1 MVRGVHSPLSYLEPR
16 RRLIKVPDTPPLP
29 PPLLSGSNS
38 NPSNPP
44 YSQPNFSQQQQYN
57 SEQFAD
63 PLGSGG
69 GQIKPTDPWAFN
81 AFSSPPSPSTITSA
95 SSQTGGECFP
105 PSESAEGESSSSRSG
120 SSRRQHLSLNI
131 GSLPAPFQNAPLPSP
146 TSLASSG
153 APFTD
158 SFTSSHNIDF
168 GQDYFHF
175 ADGSFS
181 STGEGSLANQIPQVP
196 QSTTNHRL
204 PASQPS
210 SPVRGVYTLPFGHQ
224 AGRQRGATFSGG
236 SFYPYEQN
244 VNPIFAFGQNIPQA
258 IPPHLTFTN
267 IQSPAHS
274 PLAPSP
280 VISASPSQ
288 LQQNDNTGSFFPL
301 QVHQQQQQQQQQH
314 QTSLGVQEVLM
325 EDVSTPTQPVAPASA
340 PSLSRKTSS
349 SQLQQP
355 LGSMTPDMSTEMIDK
370 LSLLDKIVISAQHA
384 KDALLRGEQVDVSA
398 SLGDINHQLE
408 IASELGVGPAPTPR
422 ENGTP
427 NSQSVS
433 PVAFTTTSPTVQ
445 QTVTTQNFQPSVM
458 QNSITGAMA
467 NMPLA
472 MQQQQ
477 GLLPS
482 LPVEQPS
489 VAAAQRVMQSP
500 AIPNGHG
507 LGGATGVPQAP
518 PLVHSHS
525 FPNGHQLPS
534 QMQGVLPPSTPVV
547 PSPSF
552 IAAIGVQ
559 QHAPIV
565 SSPLAIIPP
574 SRAPSPPRY
583 TIPAQPWEAEMMS
596 GIDMTSQQI
605 QQIQQQFAP
614 QLQQHVAPQVQQ
626 PILERRPSQTERA
639 DGRPIVRGRSTSV
652 HKQWGGHPTMTASVP
667 ASAWQSRAASPEDG
681 DDDDSEDEGP
691 RRTKRRRSSAGGDN
705 PTAEQL
711 TGAVIS
717 EDIRRQLDQIFEEF
731 LNKICSDLEAVDSKG
746 EKLHQVLMPKK
757 MQRLDESTDYRP
769 FKFRIQAFTNAFTE
783 ELQRRGITEE
793 TMSVKKI
800 KTYLWKQDLISRF
813 NPDGKKAKSKG
824 NHIWNVD
831 AKKLPSGGW
840 VFRPFKR
847 RIIGQPNAFALVNQM
862 YEWEPRIWDPQAASD
877 TIKPVFDS
885 PPGTLPPWLRW
896 EEGTKLVGVPD
907 QPSGP
912 IPILVKADFTDGSG
926 NPTTLETTFTIQVV
940 PHLLP
945 ITETAAMYAQA
956 GYIPVD
962 FPDQSQLG
970 QVAPVAILGP
980 PGQQA
985 IPFTGNLIYPQPG
998 TYPTQ

>member
-1 MVRGVHSPLSYLEPR
+1 MHRVSQSPLSYREFAVNCLDEH
-16 RRLIKVPDTPPLP
+16 LNKVPDTPPLP
-29 PPLLSGSNS
+29 PPLLSGSNG
-38 NPSNPP
+38 NPFNSP
-44 YSQPNFSQQQQYN
+44 YNHQNNFVQQQQYTPD
-57 SEQFAD
+57 QFTD
-63 PLGSGG
+63 PIGSGG
-69 GQIKPTDPWAFN
+69 GEAKPTDPWAFN

-105 PSESAEGESSSSRSG
+105 PSESVEGESSSSRSG

-158 SFTSSHNIDF
+158 SYTSSHNIDF

-181 STGEGSLANQIPQVP
+181 STGEGSLAAQIPQVP
-196 QSTTNHRL
+196 QSTVNHRL

-210 SPVRGVYTLPFGHQ
+210 SPVRGVYNLPFGHQ

-236 SFYPYEQN
+236 SFYPYD
-244 VNPIFAFGQNIPQA
+244 VNPMFAFGQNIPQA

-288 LQQNDNTGSFFPL
+288 LQNDNGSFFPL
-301 QVHQQQQQQQQQH
+301 QQQQQQPSA
-314 QTSLGVQEVLM
+314 TSLGTQEVLM

-340 PSLSRKTSS
+340 PALSRKSS
-349 SQLQQP
+349 SNQLQQP
-355 LGSMTPDMSTEMIDK
+355 LGSMTPDMSSEMIDK

-433 PVAFTTTSPTVQ
+433 PVTTFTTSPTVQ
-445 QTVTTQNFQPSVM
+445 QTVTTQNFQNSMM
-458 QNSITGAMA
+458 QNPITGAMQPS
-467 NMPLA
+467 MSLT
-472 MQQQQ
+472 MQQ

-482 LPVEQPS
+482 LPVDQPNL
-489 VAAAQRVMQSP
+489 AAQRVPQSSAMANGNSLSAP
-500 AIPNGHG
+500 APKQAASMT
-507 LGGATGVPQAP
+507 ATAAAPQAP

-534 QMQGVLPPSTPVV
+534 QLQGVLPPSTPVV

-559 QHAPIV
+559 QQHAPIV
-565 SSPLAIIPP
+565 SSPLAVIPP
-574 SRAPSPPRY
+574 SRPPSPPRY

-596 GIDMTSQQI
+596 GMDMAQLQ
-605 QQIQQQFAP
+605 QQQFASQMQAMQP
-614 QLQQHVAPQVQQ
+614 Q

-639 DGRPIVRGRSTSV
+639 DGRPIARGRSSSV
-652 HKQWGGHPTMTASVP
+652 HKQWGHPAMTVSVP
-667 ASAWQSRAASPEDG
+667 ASAWQSRAASPDDG

-705 PTAEQL
+705 PTVEQL

-731 LNKICSDLEAVDSKG
+731 LNRICSDLEAVDSKG

-831 AKKLPSGGW
+831 AKKLPGGGW

-847 RIIGQPNAFALVNQM
+847 RIIGQPNAFALVNQR

-877 TIKPVFDS
+877 TIKPIFDS
-885 PPGTLPPWLRW
+885 PPGALPPWLRW
-896 EEGTKLVGVPD
+896 EEGAKLAGVPD

-912 IPILVKADFTDGSG
+912 IPILVKAEFTDGSG

-945 ITETAAMYAQA
+945 ITETHAMYAQA

-962 FPDQSQLG
+962 FPDQTQLG

-985 IPFTGNLIYPQPG
+985 IPFTGNLMYPQPG